1 MYWLRVLQTGGAGQP
16 NCNYIQCSEKLEE
29 EEKPIVVVEED
40 RQINMQDMGE
50 AHITQEMIRIMK
62 QGLALAMVWSLLL
75 LIVLLF
81 HGYRHQKIQE

>member
-1 MYWLRVLQTGGAGQP
+1 MVLAG
-16 NCNYIQCSEKLEE
+16 LVEE
-29 EEKPIVVVEED
+29 LVTVDLVVEVVMDTLMAAAAADIVVVEED

-75 LIVLLF
+75 LIVLPSR
-81 HGYRHQKIQE
+81 GYQHQKIQE

>member
-1 MYWLRVLQTGGAGQP
+1 MVLAG
-16 NCNYIQCSEKLEE
+16 LVEE
-29 EEKPIVVVEED
+29 LVTVDLVVEVVMDTLMAAAAADLVVVEED

-62 QGLALAMVWSLLL
+62 QGLALDMVWSLLL

>member
-1 MYWLRVLQTGGAGQP
+1 MVLAG
-16 NCNYIQCSEKLEE
+16 LVEE
-29 EEKPIVVVEED
+29 LVTVDLVVEVVMDTLMAAAAADIVVVEED

-75 LIVLLF
+75 LIVLRSR
-81 HGYRHQKIQE
+81 GYQHQKIQE